1 MKKLLSVIFSAL
13 LVSVMFSGCTATKT
27 ADPTDAPVTLPPAVN
42 GEIQQSDTNGI
53 QATTPI
59 DNLTNSSPLSEPEI
73 SKDKAKEI
81 ALKHAGLTET
91 EISRYKSEL
100 DWEREALVYEIEFDS
115 GNYEYD
121 YEIDATSGAVI
132 KSEKDLID

>member
-1 MKKLLSVIFSAL
+1 MMKILSVIFSAL
-13 LVSVMFSGCTATKT
+13 LTAVMFSGCTATKT
-27 ADPTDAPVTLPPAVN
+27 ADPTDVQMTLPPVTN
-42 GEIQQSDTNGI
+42 GEIQQSDTNGV

-59 DNLTNSSPLSEPEI
+59 DNLMSSAPLSEPEI

-81 ALKHAGLTET
+81 ALKHAGLTEA
-91 EISRYKSEL
+91 EITRYKSEL
-100 DWEREALVYEIEFDS
+100 DLERDVLVYEIEFDS

-121 YEIDATSGAVI
+121 YEINASNGEII